1 MNNNK
6 FPKYTTKTGIKIGQ
20 YYAPMQVNNLT
31 VEEER
36 IQRALLGV
44 REDICVLIEKLV
56 YYGAVFLVA
65 FIIAFLMTRPAGDV

>member
-1 MNNNK
+1 
-6 FPKYTTKTGIKIGQ
+6 
-20 YYAPMQVNNLT
+20 MQINNLT

>member
-1 MNNNK
+1 MDSNK
-6 FPKYTTKTGIKIGQ
+6 FPQYTTKTGIKIGQ
-20 YYAPMQVNNLT
+20 YYAPMQINNLT

-36 IQRALLGV
+36 IQRVLLGV

-65 FIIAFLMTRPAGDV
+65 FITVFLMTRPAGDV